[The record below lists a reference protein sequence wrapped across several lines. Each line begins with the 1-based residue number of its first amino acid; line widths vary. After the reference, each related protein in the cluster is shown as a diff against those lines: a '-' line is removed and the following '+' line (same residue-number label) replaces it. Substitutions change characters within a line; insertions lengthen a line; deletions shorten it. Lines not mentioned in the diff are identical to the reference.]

1 MRIFKIKQTIC
12 FKERTDYG
20 MYKPG
25 DVLELSGYVNL
36 TKSTWTEDIFEG
48 YLQEVDSKTGM
59 TFYVKAIQEDYHRR
73 FTMLSA
79 TKCSGSRMP
88 MGFCTHIPYFKDEG
102 NGLLDETD
110 GMPIDNGKYFFDDG
124 HYIATTTVSMEEI
137 TIEHPGYSWIYTKLN
152 KMLDRY
158 HTALNHGGLFISNLY
173 KRIAPN
179 WDGPQCLIDMYLG
192 E

>member
-12 FKERTDYG
+12 FKESTDSG
-20 MYKPG
+20 LYKSG
-25 DVLELSGYVNL
+25 DVLNLRGYLCLVSATL
-36 TKSTWTEDIFEG
+36 TEDIFEG

-73 FTMLSA
+73 FTMLEA
-79 TKCSGSRMP
+79 TKHVGNRMP

-102 NGLLDETD
+102 KGLLDETD
-110 GMPIDNGKYFFDDG
+110 GRPIENGKYFFDDG
-124 HYIATTTVSMEEI
+124 HYIATTTVSMKEI
-137 TIEHPGYSWIYTKLN
+137 RLDHPDHGLLSNKIN
-152 KMLDRY
+152 KMRDRY
-158 HTALNHGGLFISNLY
+158 HTALKHGELFIGNLY
-173 KRIAPN
+173 KRIAPH